1 MASCFF
7 EAFGDFEDEG

>member
-7 EAFGDFEDEG
+7 EAFGDFEGEG

>member
-1 MASCFF
+1 MASYFF